1 MNTNKTKMM
10 IKKINKDLIENVEM
24 VRHPIVEEWLKFVK
38 QPLRI
43 RILNFLRGIKSK
55 DRIRGGSLDLFFN
68 YYVDDVDKF
77 FIENRDTYFNLKGVV
92 YRNPHI
98 VVKMVSGDDY
108 IKHFIKLKDMD
119 KWLYDNLGDMKFI
132 TINHNKYY

>member
-1 MNTNKTKMM
+1 M

-77 FIENRDTYFNLKGVV
+77 FIEKRDTYFNLKGVV